1 MAENPPYW
9 IDKGN
14 LWSQLP
20 DDDQPI
26 WLSTAITVAGRTR
39 NLKGEGYGLL
49 LRWKDPYGNDREW
62 IMPFEFLADD
72 GKEMRR
78 NLLDKGVRMSTGI
91 KARRRMLAWL
101 ANQDPKHGFY
111 TTETLGWNGYC
122 YVLPDVV
129 IGSPEEPVVLVGWD
143 KGEDSVY
150 SSGEG
155 HEWTKFV
162 GGMCQGQRKLIM
174 SIVAAFAGPLLKFCN
189 EDTFGL
195 HFYGGSSIGKT
206 TLLYVAQSVWGSP
219 AGLYRW
225 RATANALETVAASKN
240 DGLLCL
246 DEIAQLDPRQAAE
259 VAYMLGNGKGKHRA
273 TKDGSK
279 AKEKTWRMIYLSTG
293 EMSMANFVESNGGT
307 MRGGMEVRQIDIPA
321 EEGPNGILT
330 FVSAGE
336 VKIDPVEIIHLLT
349 EGTRRYYGSIGR
361 DWLEIIS
368 KDPFGYVDF
377 IEKQRSNFLHVIN
390 KSKDLTNGQ
399 TRRVAEKFGFL
410 FGVGRLACQKG
421 LTGFSQDDS
430 DSAVISAWN
439 HWLRGR
445 GGKKTYEEMKAIKQ
459 VREFIARHG
468 DSRFQ
473 AARGSEV
480 VVRDRAGYWR
490 TMDDGGKEYLIHP
503 EIWARDVCVGLNP
516 IEVAKA
522 LDERGHL
529 RREEKGRWSVKAR
542 IPNTTNPCRM
552 YVVKSSILEGT
563 DE

>member
-20 DDDQPI
+20 GDEQPI

-49 LRWKDPYGNDREW
+49 LRWKDPYGHDREW

-122 YVLPDVV
+122 YVLPDL
-129 IGSPEEPVVLVGWD
+129 ILGAPEEPVVLVGWD
-143 KGEDSVY
+143 REEDSVY
-150 SSGEG
+150 CSGEQ
-155 HEWTKFV
+155 EDWIKFV
-162 GGMCQGQRKLIM
+162 GESCAGHRKLM
-174 SIVAAFAGPLLKFCN
+174 MAVIVAFAGPLLKFCN

-206 TLLYVAQSVWGSP
+206 TALYVAQSVWGSP
-219 AGLYRW
+219 QGLYRW

-273 TKDGSK
+273 IKDGSK

-321 EEGPNGILT
+321 EEGPNGILGWIGDMDAAEYIR
-330 FVSAGE
+330 F
-336 VKIDPVEIIHLLT
+336 LT
-349 EGTRRYYGSIGR
+349 EGTRRYYGTVGR
-361 DWLEIIS
+361 SWVDFIA
-368 KDPFGYVDF
+368 KDPFEYVDF
-377 IEKQRSNFLHVIN
+377 VEKQRSTFIHAVN
-390 KSKDLTNGQ
+390 KTQSLTNGQ

-410 FGVGRLACQKG
+410 FGVGRLACQNG
-421 LTGFSQDDS
+421 LTGFSQSESDD
-430 DSAVISAWN
+430 AVLSQWN

-490 TMDDGGKEYLIHP
+490 TMDEGGKEYLIHP
-503 EIWARDVCVGLNP
+503 EIWSRDICVGLNP

-522 LDERGHL
+522 LDEKGYL
-529 RREEKGRWSVKAR
+529 RKGEGKNWSKKER
-542 IPNTTNPCRM
+542 IPNVSNACRM
-552 YVVKSSILEGT
+552 YVVKSSILEGA